1 MQSSHAGTQP
11 RSRSERTAL
20 GVLMGLAFLV
30 VVWMAAPL
38 LVGLV
43 LGTVMGFTAQP
54 LHERLEHRWS
64 RRRRLASAVTT
75 LLGGLVMAGGGAF
88 AGWIVAREIVAAAEW
103 VQRLIGPEGPTVLG
117 PRAVRLLEVL
127 GIHRDV
133 VVARLRAELGEL
145 ANLVAHAT
153 GIIVQTSFGVVLTL
167 VVALWTMY
175 YVLIDWPRIGW
186 HLERLLPIAP
196 RDTRSLVDG
205 FREVSRTAFVGTI
218 ASAIVQGVLAGVG
231 FAMFGVPQ
239 PVTWG
244 ALLAV
249 TSFIPVIGVLLVWVP
264 AAVWLAFSGHVV
276 RGLLLTG
283 WSLLVVGALND
294 YFIRPRLVGRT
305 PGAHPLLT
313 FVALLGGISVFGIAG
328 VIVGPVIMSLFLA
341 SARIY
346 ERERGEEAGETEE
359 PAGFTTSGRATWP
372 PR

>member
-1 MQSSHAGTQP
+1 
-11 RSRSERTAL
+11 
-20 GVLMGLAFLV
+20 MGLAFLAV
-30 VVWMAAPL
+30 AWMAAPL

-54 LHERLEHRWS
+54 LYERFERRWS

-75 LLGGLVMAGGGAF
+75 LLGGLVMAGGGAL
-88 AGWIVAREIVAAAEW
+88 ASWIVAREIVAAVAW
-103 VQRLIGPEGPTVLG
+103 VERLIGPEGPTLLG
-117 PRAVRLLEVL
+117 PRAVRLLELL
-127 GIHRDV
+127 GIHREV
-133 VVARLRAELGEL
+133 IVARLRTELGQL
-145 ANLVAHAT
+145 ANLAAQAT
-153 GIIVQTSFGVVLTL
+153 GIVVQASFGVVLTL

-196 RDTRSLVDG
+196 RDTRSLVDA
-205 FREVSRTAFVGTI
+205 FREVSRSAFVGTI
-218 ASAIVQGVLAGVG
+218 ASAIVQGALAGVG
-231 FAMFGVPQ
+231 FAIFGVPQ

-264 AAVWLAFSGHVV
+264 AAVWLAVSGHVV
-276 RGLLLTG
+276 RGLLLTA

-305 PGAHPLLT
+305 AGVHPLLT

-328 VIVGPVIMSLFLA
+328 VIVGPVIMSLFVA

-346 ERERGEEAGETEE
+346 ERERDEEEGEREE
-359 PAGFTTSGRATWP
+359 QIGFTSGGRATWP